1 VLTRRRGM
9 LEIIS
14 VSALDLFASALGAF
28 MLRTLVMMPF
38 WLKRPSL
45 EQAREGAEAKLAAVA
60 RAAESTARELAE
72 ARAEAETADQGL
84 AHAESAHAAAL
95 QHAASAAAR
104 TGAAHATP
112 VSPPSRAG
120 VIRIGDLDV
129 VFVMDTTGSMRPALE
144 EVQASLLGIVRV
156 LGRLSPRLRVGFVA
170 YRDRGEAYLT
180 RETPLLSLD
189 RANTTVLVDF
199 VRRLRAQGGGDR
211 PEALA
216 GALGVALAMRWRSDA
231 AGRITVIGDAPAHP
245 AEAEAA
251 LDLARRFT
259 GSASG
264 ATVSRRVSTILIDDD
279 PEATGFFARLAT
291 AGNGEASRYQGQMIE
306 TVLLSI
312 LDLDPRAAP

>member
-28 MLRTLVMMPF
+28 MLLTLVMMPF

-45 EQAREGAEAKLAAVA
+45 DQARAGAEAKLAVEA
-60 RAAESTARELAE
+60 RAAESTARVLAE
-72 ARAEAETADQGL
+72 ARAEAQTAEQGL

-95 QHAASAAAR
+95 QHAARAAAR
-104 TGAAHATP
+104 SGAAPATP
-112 VSPPSRAG
+112 ASPPSRAG
-120 VIRIGDLDV
+120 AIRIGDLDV

-144 EVQASLLGIVRV
+144 DVQASLLGIVRV

-170 YRDRGEAYLT
+170 YRDRGEAYLS

-189 RANTTVLVDF
+189 RANTTALIDF

-216 GALGVALAMRWRSDA
+216 GALKVALTMRWRSNA
-231 AGRITVIGDAPAHP
+231 AGRIVVIGDAPAHP
-245 AEAEAA
+245 SEAETA
-251 LDLARRFT
+251 LELARRFA
-259 GSASG
+259 GSASS
-264 ATVSRRVSTILIDDD
+264 ATVSRRVSTILTGGDS
-279 PEATGFFARLAT
+279 EAAGFFARLAA
-291 AGNGEASRYQGQMIE
+291 AGDGEASRYHGQMIE
-306 TVLLSI
+306 TVLMSI
-312 LDLDPRAAP
+312 LDPDPRAAP